1 MADGGASSHATGIRV
16 STLTRRFGKVVAL
29 DAVSLEVRKGELFG
43 IVGGDGAGKTTL
55 LQSLCA
61 ILDPT
66 SGEVTVEGHDSVRD
80 AAAITSRI
88 GYVAQSYSLYED
100 LTVEE
105 NLEFFGAIRGVEPA
119 ALARRR
125 TELLQFSGLSPFL
138 SRRARDL
145 SGGMQ
150 KKLAVCCSLLHEPRI
165 DFNAHPTRADFL
177 GRTNDDGPIARPEI
191 VDDVLGLDPVSRKEL
206 WRMLSRYH
214 EAGNTI
220 VLATSY
226 MDEAARCD
234 RVAIMNAGRVAAC
247 APPRDLG
254 PDLEEA
260 VIEMLAP
267 ERTRR
272 SGVMSPHS
280 REQGVGAA
288 TEALLVD
295 GLTKRF
301 GTFVAVDHASFSLH
315 RGEIFGLLGPNGS
328 GKSTTIKMLCGIYPP
343 TSGAIHVAGVD
354 VVARP
359 GAAKGRIGYMSQRFS
374 LYPDLTVDENIE
386 FFGAVYGLE
395 GARLRQRR
403 SAVLAQADLEAVAG
417 HLVHSLSGA
426 TRQHVALGCA
436 LLHEPDILFLDEPTS
451 GVDPAARRDFWDLI
465 RELAAAGTAV
475 LVTTHYLKEA
485 EACGRVAFI
494 DKGRIVTID
503 APAAIRARYATSTL
517 EEAFLKAIEGAR

>member
-1 MADGGASSHATGIRV
+1 M
-16 STLTRRFGKVVAL
+16 
-29 DAVSLEVRKGELFG
+29 
-43 IVGGDGAGKTTL
+43 
-55 LQSLCA
+55 
-61 ILDPT
+61 
-66 SGEVTVEGHDSVRD
+66 TVEGHDSVRD

-165 DFNAHPTRADFL
+165 LILDEPTL
-177 GRTNDDGPIARPEI
+177 G
-191 VDDVLGLDPVSRKEL
+191 VDPVSRKEL

-272 SGVMSPHS
+272 NGVVSPHS
-280 REQGVGAA
+280 REQGVGTA

-465 RELAAAGTAV
+465 RELAAAGTSV